1 MEKVDYYIKK
11 AKTKKT
17 DEKRRKHNLAP
28 ALT

>member
-17 DEKRRKHNLAP
+17 DEKRKHNLAP